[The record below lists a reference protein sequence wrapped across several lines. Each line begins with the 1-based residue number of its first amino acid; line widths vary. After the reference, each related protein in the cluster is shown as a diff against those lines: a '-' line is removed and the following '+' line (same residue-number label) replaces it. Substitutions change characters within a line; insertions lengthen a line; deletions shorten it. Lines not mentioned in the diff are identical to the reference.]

1 MVSAAGS
8 GYSLWRDIAV
18 NRWREDPTCDRWGSY
33 LYLRDIAR
41 GQVWSAGYQPTC
53 VEPDAYAVEFT
64 EDRARI
70 MRTDSGI
77 EIDLGC
83 HRFGRGR
90 RRDSSLDPQ
99 QRRHANARD
108 RGDFVCGDGAR
119 AGGGGYRPSGVFQ
132 PVRADRIRAEVSGL
146 LITRRPRGAS
156 EKPLFAAHVVA
167 REGEGGIEYET
178 DRARF
183 LGRGRTVQ
191 APMAVMGGRPLSN
204 TVGPVLD
211 PVASLRVR
219 VTVRAGATV
228 HVDFA
233 TMIAPSREDVL
244 SMADKYHDPQAFE
257 RASTLAW
264 THAQVQLHFLGID
277 HDEAHLF
284 QQLANRLIYCD
295 SPLRPASDVLQGNR
309 LPVSRLWHLG
319 ISGDRPIML
328 AEIDD
333 VDDRGLVR
341 QLLTAHEY
349 WSMKRLAV
357 DLVIVNATRVTY
369 APGLQGRLAE
379 HGERSPGAGR
389 QRRPAAVAA
398 TSSSCVATHSA
409 PRSATC
415 SAAWPGRQ
423 SAARMETCPNKSCVR
438 DGEPAPPAP
447 AGDADADRRPDA
459 VPLALPQ
466 LRFFN
471 GLGGFSA
478 DGREYT
484 IVLNRGQQ
492 TPTPWINVIANEG
505 FGFQVSESGTGYTW
519 AGNSRENQLTPW
531 SNDPVSAPPGEAF
544 YLRDLDRNALWTPTA
559 LPIRNDAGTYIAH
572 FGRGYARF
580 EHHANDIRS
589 ELTQFVPI
597 ADPVKI
603 SRLLLANSGT
613 SVKRLS
619 VTAYVE
625 WVLGAVRMVN
635 APLITTSIH
644 PGTGAVLARN
654 PRNGEFGERVAFA
667 AWDRAAESLT
677 CDRSEFIGRNG
688 RLDAPDALLDG
699 RALSGVSGAGLDP
712 CAALQRAVT
721 LLPGESINLHFILG
735 EAENIDAAI
744 ELVARYQSGEPTAWL
759 EESTARLGQAAG
771 LRRGR
776 DARSAH
782 QHPAQRLACLPDRC
796 LSALCPRRV
805 LPGGRRVRI
814 SRSVAGL
821 DGAHCGAARA
831 RSHADSPCL
840 CTSVSAR
847 RCAALVASAF
857 GKRRAHALGRRSLV
871 AAARGRA
878 LRAKRPA
885 TVRCSTLPCRLSTAR
900 SCPPSPRTCISSRR
914 SHPRPPACTSIV
926 RVPSTPAW
934 SLARMG
940 CR

>member
-1 MVSAAGS
+1 
-8 GYSLWRDIAV
+8 
-18 NRWREDPTCDRWGSY
+18 
-33 LYLRDIAR
+33 
-41 GQVWSAGYQPTC
+41 
-53 VEPDAYAVEFT
+53 
-64 EDRARI
+64 

-77 EIDLGC
+77 ESTLDIIVSAEDDAEIRRLTLKNV
-83 HRFGRGR
+83 GRQTR
-90 RRDSSLDPQ
+90 EIEVTSYAEMVLAPAAADIAHPAFSNL
-99 QRRHANARD
+99 
-108 RGDFVCGDGAR
+108 FVRTEYVPD
-119 AGGGGYRPSGVFQ
+119 
-132 PVRADRIRAEVSGL
+132 VSGL

-183 LGRGRTVQ
+183 LGRGRSVQ

-233 TMIAPSREDVL
+233 TMIALSREDAL

-295 SPLRPASDVLQGNR
+295 SSLRPASDVLQGNR

-333 VDDRGLVR
+333 ADDRGLVR

-349 WSMKRLAV
+349 WSAKRLAV
-357 DLVIVNATRVTY
+357 DLVIVNATGVTY
-369 APGLQGRLAE
+369 APGLQGRLESMVSEAQARV
-379 HGERSPGAGR
+379 GSDGP
-389 QRRPAAVAA
+389 
-398 TSSSCVATHSA
+398 
-409 PRSATC
+409 
-415 SAAWPGRQ
+415 PGRGDIFVVRGDALGAEERNLLYSVARATVS
-423 SAARMETCPNKSCVR
+423 SAHGNLSEQVMRTRRRA
-438 DGEPAPPAP
+438 APPAP

-492 TPTPWINVIANEG
+492 TPTPWINVVANEG

-531 SNDPVSAPPGEAF
+531 SNDPISAPPGEAF

-559 LPIRNDAGTYIAH
+559 LPIRNDAGTYIAN

-603 SRLLLANSGT
+603 SRLLLVNSGT

-654 PRNGEFGERVAFA
+654 PRNREFGERVAFA
-667 AWDRAAESLT
+667 AWDRAAETLT

-759 EESTARLGQAAG
+759 RRVNARVGQAAG

-776 DARSAH
+776 DA
-782 QHPAQRLACLPDRC
+782 
-796 LSALCPRRV
+796 
-805 LPGGRRVRI
+805 
-814 SRSVAGL
+814 
-821 DGAHCGAARA
+821 
-831 RSHADSPCL
+831 
-840 CTSVSAR
+840 
-847 RCAALVASAF
+847 
-857 GKRRAHALGRRSLV
+857 
-871 AAARGRA
+871 
-878 LRAKRPA
+878 
-885 TVRCSTLPCRLSTAR
+885 
-900 SCPPSPRTCISSRR
+900 
-914 SHPRPPACTSIV
+914 
-926 RVPSTPAW
+926 
-934 SLARMG
+934 
-940 CR
+940 